1 MDEKEN
7 VRESEIDLRAILLLL
22 KRNLALLIVV
32 SALFGVVTFLFSK
45 YFLPKKY
52 QASAMIIVN
61 NLSDDQAT
69 VNSSEILA
77 AQNLADVSAIIITSD
92 TVLQEVINREHLDM
106 SCDEL
111 RKCVSVSSVNSTQ
124 VINISMIHE
133 DPDIAKAV
141 VASIVE
147 VAPPIIREDVEAGS
161 VEDVG
166 DATLSNNGA
175 PVSPNSTRN
184 ALIGAAAGLALAL
197 AFVFITEFTNHTFK
211 TEEDVTDVL
220 KIPLLGIIPAV
231 ETKEFNKNV

>member
-197 AFVFITEFTNHTFK
+197 AFVFIKEFTNHTFK

>member
-1 MDEKEN
+1 
-7 VRESEIDLRAILLLL
+7 
-22 KRNLALLIVV
+22 
-32 SALFGVVTFLFSK
+32 
-45 YFLPKKY
+45 
-52 QASAMIIVN
+52 
-61 NLSDDQAT
+61 
-69 VNSSEILA
+69 
-77 AQNLADVSAIIITSD
+77 
-92 TVLQEVINREHLDM
+92 
-106 SCDEL
+106 
-111 RKCVSVSSVNSTQ
+111 
-124 VINISMIHE
+124 MIHE

-166 DATLSNNGA
+166 DAALSNNGA

-197 AFVFITEFTNHTFK
+197 AFVFIKEFTNHTFK